1 MLIFGAPRALL
12 FCLLIFSI
20 YKANINYMKYKY
32 SFILGHS
39 PEISFAEIK
48 SSLNFLSIKFSIL
61 EFNKNFLIIETDS
74 EIDANSIMKQLG
86 GVIKI
91 GKIQSEFSSS
101 EIEKSQNF
109 LFDYLVKNKSD
120 KKLKIG
126 FSFYNTSSSFMGSF
140 ERSSFALKKKLKQQN
155 IPARIITS
163 KKQDLSAVIVD
174 KEKLIDSGFD
184 FQILFFDEKF
194 FIAKTLAIQDYER
207 FGSIDYDRPKTDAT
221 SGMMPPK
228 LAQIMLNLSGSRE
241 VIYDPFCGS
250 GTILLMA
257 GELNYKKIIG
267 SDILSRAVRDSIEDI
282 KWYESK
288 FNKKLITEVFEA
300 DVLNLS
306 QEILEEKIDCIVT
319 EGYLGKP
326 LRGNESLEFIKKQI
340 KELESLYLKSFEVFS
355 KISSLSCVVISM
367 PVFVR
372 GKELFYLEVLDEIE
386 KLGFKQENLLDD
398 EYLNERHTL
407 IYKRED
413 QKVYREII
421 KFVKS

>member
-1 MLIFGAPRALL
+1 
-12 FCLLIFSI
+12 
-20 YKANINYMKYKY
+20 MKNKH

-48 SSLNFLSIKFSIL
+48 SLLNLLSIKFSIL
-61 EFNKNFLIIETDS
+61 EFNKHFLIIETDS
-74 EIDANSIMKQLG
+74 EIDASSIMEQLG

-91 GKIQSEFSSS
+91 GKIENEFLIN
-101 EIEKSQNF
+101 EIEKAQNF
-109 LFDYLVKNKSD
+109 LFDYLVKNKPD

-126 FSFYNTSSSFMGSF
+126 FSFYNTTSSFMSSF

-155 IPARIITS
+155 IPVRIITS
-163 KKQDLSAVIVD
+163 KKQDLSAVIVQ
-174 KEKLIDSGFD
+174 KEKLIDEGFD
-184 FQILFFDEKF
+184 FQILFFTDKF

-207 FGSIDYDRPKTDAT
+207 FGSIDYDRPKIDAT

-228 LAQIMLNLSGSRE
+228 LAQIMLNLSANRE
-241 VIYDPFCGS
+241 LIYDPFCGS
-250 GTILLMA
+250 GTMLLMA

-267 SDILSRAVRDSIEDI
+267 SDILARAVSDSIEDI
-282 KWYESK
+282 KWYEDK
-288 FNKKLITEVFEA
+288 FNKKLNYKVFEA
-300 DVLNLS
+300 DVLNLP
-306 QEILEEKIDCIVT
+306 QEIMTEKINCIVT

-326 LRGNESLEFIKKQI
+326 LRGNESLDFIKKQI
-340 KELESLYLKSFEVFS
+340 KELEELYLKSFEVFS
-355 KISSLSCVVISM
+355 KISSLNCIVISM

-372 GKELFYLEVLDEIE
+372 DRELFYLEILEKIE

-398 EYLNERHTL
+398 EYLNERKTL